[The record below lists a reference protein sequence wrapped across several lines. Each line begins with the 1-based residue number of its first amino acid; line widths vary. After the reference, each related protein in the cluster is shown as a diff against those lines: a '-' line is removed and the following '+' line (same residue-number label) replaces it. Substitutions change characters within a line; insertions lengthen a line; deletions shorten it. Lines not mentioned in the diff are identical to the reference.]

1 MHCLQ
6 YKCNIYNP
14 YIYICRAGELRGTG
28 AHYTYDPL
36 GNIGD
41 YTSRMGWLQAPDGYN
56 WMFLT
61 SF

>member
-1 MHCLQ
+1 M
-6 YKCNIYNP
+6 
-14 YIYICRAGELRGTG
+14 CRAGELRGTG

-41 YTSRMGWLQAPDGYN
+41 YTGRMGWLQAPDGYN

-61 SF
+61 SFYPRP